1 MFDPAQLRVA
11 LRVALLRHAANLP
24 GVIEKNGTRTR
35 RSLVEGEDISGRA
48 SHGAS

>member
-1 MFDPAQLRVA
+1 MFDPARLRVA

-35 RSLVEGEDISGRA
+35 RALVEGENVFG
-48 SHGAS
+48 